1 MKQRKLGRTD
11 LLVSEYCLDAATL
24 GWHPAAADA
33 DTVLDAFREVGGT
46 FIQLQADSG
55 DDAGESGVGALSET
69 LVGRWLH
76 SRRIARPEVVLSYCI
91 HLPAIS
97 SYFRLAAEIRT
108 SCERA
113 LRRLGTTYL
122 DLLLIRW
129 TDGLPVDDTLV
140 AVEYLQRSGM
150 FRHLGGVGFPAWR
163 AMEWI
168 GHADRRRLSRLD
180 TIQTELAPPGD
191 TGSWQEL
198 RDLARHQRLGLVVR
212 PPYTGPTD
220 DEHPRSVL
228 RPYPVRDSAGCAIAQ
243 IARERGLPPRHVAL
257 AWTLA
262 DPTVSAVLV
271 PATTPPEVEDL
282 RRAARIELA
291 FHELLQVGRAAPPV
305 VTPGFHEPNG
315 HELLSSLQSTPNHSA
330 S

>member
-1 MKQRKLGRTD
+1 MNQRKLGRTD

-24 GWHPAAADA
+24 GWHPAADDA
-33 DTVLDAFREVGGT
+33 GTVLDAFLEAGGT

-55 DDAGESGVGALSET
+55 EDASESGVGALSET

-76 SRRIARPEVVLSYCI
+76 SRRIARPEVMLSYCI
-91 HLPAIS
+91 HLPSIS
-97 SYFRLAAEIRT
+97 SYFRLAAEIRS

-168 GHADRRRLSRLD
+168 GHADRRRLSRLE
-180 TIQTELAPPGD
+180 TLQTELAPPGN

-198 RDLARHQRLGLVVR
+198 RELALHQRLGLVVR
-212 PPYTGPTD
+212 PPYTTPTD
-220 DEHPRSVL
+220 NEHPRGVL
-228 RPYPVRDSAGCAIAQ
+228 RPYPVLNPNSCAIAQ
-243 IARERGLPPRHVAL
+243 IARERGLPPRQVAL
-257 AWTLA
+257 AWALA
-262 DPTVSAVLV
+262 DPSVSSVLV
-271 PATTPPEVEDL
+271 AADTPADVEDL

-291 FHELLQVGRAAPPV
+291 FHELLQVGRGAPPV
-305 VTPGFHEPNG
+305 AAPGFREPNG
-315 HELLSSLQSTPNHSA
+315 HELRSTLQSTPTHSA

>member
-11 LLVSEYCLDAATL
+11 LLVSEYCLDTATL
-24 GWHPAAADA
+24 GWNPAADDA
-33 DTVLDAFREVGGT
+33 TAVLDAFREVGGS
-46 FIQLQADSG
+46 FIQLQADIG
-55 DDAGESGVGALSET
+55 DESGVGALSET

-91 HLPAIS
+91 HLSSIP

-108 SCERA
+108 SCEHA

-122 DLLLIRW
+122 DLLLVRW
-129 TDGLPVDDTLV
+129 HDGLPVDDTLI

-168 GHADRRRLSRLD
+168 GHADRRHLSRLD
-180 TIQTELAPPGD
+180 ALQTELAPAPGND
-191 TGSWQEL
+191 GWNEM

-212 PPYTGPTD
+212 PPYSGPTD
-220 DEHPRSVL
+220 GEHARNAL
-228 RPYPVRDSAGCAIAQ
+228 LPYPVLDSAGCAIAQ
-243 IARERGLPPRHVAL
+243 IARERGLPPRLVAL

-262 DPTVSAVLV
+262 DPAVSAVLV
-271 PATTPPEVEDL
+271 PAGTPPEIEDL
-282 RRAARIELA
+282 RRAAGIELA
-291 FHELLQVGRAAPPV
+291 FHELLQVGRAAPAV
-305 VTPGFHEPNG
+305 ATPGFHEPN
-315 HELLSSLQSTPNHSA
+315 HHAPIPFIQPAPTHSA